1 MSPLL
6 DNAIQ
11 SIRIGVE
18 DYEAHDPARAL
29 SAIRNLHAGLLLLA
43 KEVLVQAVPNADED
57 DLIGAEYKP
66 MPDDNG
72 GVTYEKRSARTI
84 GLAGI
89 GERFKDF
96 RIPVD
101 RAALEKLSQLR
112 NDVEHRYTEKAPGV
126 LRQTVAG
133 TFPLAA
139 RMFRRVGV
147 DPVERLGDA
156 WKTML
161 DVHEVY
167 EQELRT
173 CRETFDRVEW
183 RHEVVGRHPRECP
196 KCRSEL
202 LEQIGPENREQECA
216 DSACRLCGARVSAET
231 LVESAIAAH
240 YSAAE
245 FLDYKHGGDGVVF
258 DCPECGLHTYV
269 VDSEPEDGGSEFVG
283 CMACDHRVQGRCA
296 RCQEDLTP
304 GNLGANRSGCCDYCE
319 HMLFKDD

>member
-43 KEVLVQAVPNADED
+43 KEVLVQAVPDADED
-57 DLIGAEYKP
+57 DLIGADYKP
-66 MPDDNG
+66 MPDGNG
-72 GVTYEKRSARTI
+72 NVTYEKRSARTI

-101 RAALEKLSQLR
+101 QAALKKLSGLR
-112 NDVEHRYTEKAPGV
+112 NDVEHRYTQEAPDAV
-126 LRQTVAG
+126 RQTVAG
-133 TFPLAA
+133 AFPLVV
-139 RMFRRVGV
+139 RWFRRVGV
-147 DPVERLGDA
+147 DPVEKLGEA

-161 DVHEVY
+161 EVRDVY
-167 EQELRT
+167 EQELRA
-173 CRETFDRVEW
+173 CRETFDGVEW
-183 RHEVVGRHPRECP
+183 AHAVVGQAPRECP
-196 KCRSEL
+196 RCRSEL
-202 LEQIGPENREQECA
+202 LEQIEPENREQECA
-216 DSACRLCGARVSAET
+216 DSACRSCGAKVSAER
-231 LVESAIAAH
+231 LVENAVAAH

-245 FLDYKHGGDGVVF
+245 LLDYKHGGDGIVF

-283 CMACDHRVQGRCA
+283 CVVCEHRVQGRCA

-304 GNLGANRSGCCDYCE
+304 GNLGANHFGYCDYCE
-319 HMLFKDD
+319 HMLLKDD